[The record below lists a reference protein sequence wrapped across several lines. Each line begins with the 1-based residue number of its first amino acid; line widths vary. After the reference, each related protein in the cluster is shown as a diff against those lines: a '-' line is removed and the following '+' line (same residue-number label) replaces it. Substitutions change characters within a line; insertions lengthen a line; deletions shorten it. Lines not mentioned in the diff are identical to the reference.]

1 MNLRIIFRT
10 LILCLSLQMGFG
22 YTDSVYAQQKFFP
35 YLAEATGDQVNVRSG
50 QSSNFERLCQL
61 SKGDE
66 VVVLEKG
73 YSWYKIQLP
82 SAARSFVSKEYVQY
96 LGQNAGGVIAEKV
109 NIRAGA
115 GIHFTVLGQ
124 LAKGEQIFIEEELDE
139 WYRIKPVAESY
150 GWVGEKFLSFKS
162 NDVREYRAKA
172 YARPSVEEELFELV
186 PVEAEEEEFAEA
198 PVVEEQVVEEQ
209 VVKKR
214 TVKKRAA
221 KKQAVKEQAT
231 EKFSAVGYVEDYE
244 DKDDDGIQYKI
255 VVNGRP
261 VCYVQGVNHMLGR
274 FMHHKVSVEGAV
286 NKKLQSKYAYPVL
299 IVSKVRLML

>member
-82 SAARSFVSKEYVQY
+82 PAARSFVSKEYVQY

-150 GWVGEKFLSFKS
+150 GWVGEKFLSFKL

-172 YARPSVEEELFELV
+172 YARPFVEEELFKPVLV
-186 PVEAEEEEFAEA
+186 AEEEEFVEVSAI
-198 PVVEEQVVEEQ
+198 EEQAVG
-209 VVKKR
+209 
-214 TVKKRAA
+214 KRA
-221 KKQAVKEQAT
+221 T
-231 EKFSAVGYVEDYE
+231 EEFSAVGYVEDYE

>member
-82 SAARSFVSKEYVQY
+82 PAARSFVSKEYVQY
-96 LGQNAGGVIAEKV
+96 LGQNAGGVTAERV

-124 LAKGEQIFIEEELDE
+124 LAKGEQIYIEEELDE

-150 GWVGEKFLSFKS
+150 GWVADQFLNFKS
-162 NDVREYRAKA
+162 NDVAEYRSRS
-172 YARPSVEEELFELV
+172 YSRPVVDEDLFAPVEEE
-186 PVEAEEEEFAEA
+186 PEEEVAEA
-198 PVVEEQVVEEQ
+198 QAVEEQD
-209 VVKKR
+209 
-214 TVKKRAA
+214 
-221 KKQAVKEQAT
+221 T
-231 EKFSAVGYVEDYE
+231 EKFSAVGYVEAYE
-244 DKDDDGIQYKI
+244 DKDNDGIRYKI

-261 VCYVQGVNHMLGR
+261 ICYIQGVNHMLGR
-274 FMHHKVSVEGAV
+274 FMHHKVPVEGTV
-286 NKKLQSKYAYPVL
+286 NKKLRSKYAYPVI
-299 IVSKVRLML
+299 IVLKVRLML

>member
-1 MNLRIIFRT
+1 MTLRIILRA
-10 LILCLSLQMGFG
+10 LILCLSLQMGLG
-22 YTDSVYAQQKFFP
+22 YTGSVYAQQEFFP
-35 YLAEATGDQVNVRSG
+35 YLAEVTGDQVNVRSG
-50 QSSNFERLCQL
+50 QSVNFERLCQL
-61 SKGDE
+61 KKGDE

-82 SAARSFVSKEYVQY
+82 PAARSFVSKEYVQY

-115 GIHFTVLGQ
+115 GIYFTVLGQ

-150 GWVGEKFLSFKS
+150 GWVGEKFLSFKL

-172 YARPSVEEELFELV
+172 YARPFVGEELFEPVLV
-186 PVEAEEEEFAEA
+186 AEEEEFVEVPA
-198 PVVEEQVVEEQ
+198 VEEQ
-209 VVKKR
+209 
-214 TVKKRAA
+214 TVG
-221 KKQAVKEQAT
+221 KQAIE
-231 EKFSAVGYVEDYE
+231 EFSAVGYVEDYE